1 MGEIIVWGEPHIT
14 LFGQQVDFNAQT
26 SLRCEDSDIKEG
38 GLIFSLPD
46 NIPTIS
52 FDVEIDES
60 YYKTIRNLYKR
71 RMPRKFKK
79 EVKYYTSKYL
89 GIKMSKI
96 RFDMSVFNNKRRY
109 GRKK

>member
-1 MGEIIVWGEPHIT
+1 MGEKIIAWGKPNIT

-38 GLIFSLPD
+38 GLVFSLPD

-60 YYKTIRNLYKR
+60 YYKTIRKLYKR

-79 EVKYYTSKYL
+79 SIKRYTAKML
-89 GIKMSKI
+89 GLKTRRLK
-96 RFDMSVFNNKRRY
+96 FNMSVFNRQKH
-109 GRKK
+109 GR